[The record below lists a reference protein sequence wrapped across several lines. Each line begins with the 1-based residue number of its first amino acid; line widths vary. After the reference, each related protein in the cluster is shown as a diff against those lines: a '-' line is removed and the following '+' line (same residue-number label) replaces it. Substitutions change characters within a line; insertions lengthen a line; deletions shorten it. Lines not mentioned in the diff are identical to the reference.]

1 MALPVLNNPN
11 YEMEL
16 PSTGEKIEYRPFLV
30 KEQKILMM
38 AMESKDTS
46 AQAKA
51 VVDIIR
57 NCTFGK
63 IDDKIEGLP
72 TFDIEY
78 MFLQIRQ
85 KSVGETVDITV
96 TCPDDGETKV
106 PVTVNL
112 EDINVIKTEGHTNNI
127 MITDKIGMSMKYPTM
142 KQIMGYDIT
151 KLDSMEG
158 TFGIIQDCLE
168 NIFDESEVYDEMN
181 KKELTEFI
189 EQMTTDQFQKVTE
202 FFTTMPKLKHTVKVT
217 NPNTGVENEIVLEGM
232 QSFLA

>member
-63 IDDKIEGLP
+63 IDDKLEGLP

-85 KSVGETVDITV
+85 KSVGETVEITV
-96 TCPDDGETKV
+96 LCPDDGETKV

-112 EDINVIKTEGHTNNI
+112 EDINVVKTEGHTNNI

-158 TFGIIQDCLE
+158 TFGIIQDCLV

>member
-16 PSTGEKIEYRPFLV
+16 PSTGEKIEFRPFLV

-38 AMESKDTS
+38 AMESEDTS
-46 AQAKA
+46 SQAKS
-51 VVDIIR
+51 VIDIIK

-63 IDDKIEGLP
+63 LNDVIDSLP
-72 TFDIEY
+72 TYDIEY

-106 PVTVNL
+106 PVTINL
-112 EDINVIKTEGHTNNI
+112 EDINIVRTEGHTNTV
-127 MITDKIGMSMKYPTM
+127 MITDKIGMTMKHPTM
-142 KQIMGYDIT
+142 KQVLSYDLT
-151 KLDSMEG
+151 KMDTMES

-168 NIFDESEVYDEMN
+168 NIFDENEVYDDMN
-181 KKELTEFI
+181 KKELSEFI
-189 EQMTTDQFQKVTE
+189 EQMTTSQFEKVTE

-217 NPNTGVENEIVLEGM
+217 NPNTGVENDIVLEGM
-232 QSFLA
+232 QSFLG

>member
-46 AQAKA
+46 AQSKA

-63 IDDKIEGLP
+63 IDDKVEGLP

-85 KSVGETVDITV
+85 KSVGETVDITI
-96 TCPDDGETKV
+96 TCPDDETTKV

-112 EDINVIKTEGHTNNI
+112 EDINVVKTEGHTNVI
-127 MITDKIGMSMKYPTM
+127 MITDKIGMTMKYPTM
-142 KQIMGYDIT
+142 KQIMGYDMN

-168 NIFDESEVYDEMN
+168 NVFDADQVYDEMS
-181 KKELTEFI
+181 KKELSEFI
-189 EQMTTDQFQKVTE
+189 EQMTTDQFQKVTS

-232 QSFLA
+232 QSFLG

>member
-46 AQAKA
+46 AQSKA
-51 VVDIIR
+51 IVDIIR

-112 EDINVIKTEGHTNNI
+112 EDINVVKTEGHDTTI
-127 MITDKIGMSMKYPTM
+127 MITDKIGLTMRYPTM
-142 KQIMGYDIT
+142 KQLMSYDMSKIT
-151 KLDSMEG
+151 TMEG
-158 TFGIIQDCLE
+158 TFKVINDCLE
-168 NIFDESEVYDEMN
+168 NVFDENEVYEEMN
-181 KKELTEFI
+181 SKELQEFI
-189 EQMTTDQFQKVTE
+189 EQMTTEQFQKVSE
-202 FFTTMPKLKHTVKVT
+202 FFNTMPKLKHTLKVK
-217 NPNTGVENEIVLEGM
+217 NPNTGVENEVVLEGM
-232 QSFLA
+232 QSFLE

>member
-16 PSTGEKIEYRPFLV
+16 PSTGEKIEFRPFLV

-38 AMESKDTS
+38 AMESEDTS
-46 AQAKA
+46 SQAKA
-51 VVDIIR
+51 VIDIIK

-63 IDDKIEGLP
+63 LDDMIEVLP
-72 TFDIEY
+72 TYDIEY

-106 PVTVNL
+106 PVTINL
-112 EDINVIKTEGHTNNI
+112 EDISIVRTEGHTNTV
-127 MITDKIGMSMKYPTM
+127 MITDKIGMTMRHPTM
-142 KQIMGYDIT
+142 KQILSYDLT
-151 KLDSMEG
+151 KMDTMES

-168 NIFDESEVYDEMN
+168 NIFDENEVYDDMN
-181 KKELTEFI
+181 KKELSEFI
-189 EQMTTDQFQKVTE
+189 EQMTTGQFEKVTE

-217 NPNTGVENEIVLEGM
+217 NPNTGVDNDIVLEGM
-232 QSFLA
+232 QSFLG

>member
-46 AQAKA
+46 AQSKA
-51 VVDIIR
+51 VVDIIK

-63 IDDKIEGLP
+63 IDDKVEGLP

-78 MFLQIRQ
+78 MFLQLRQ
-85 KSVGETVDITV
+85 KSVGETVDITI
-96 TCPDDGETKV
+96 TCPDDETTKV

-112 EDINVIKTEGHTNNI
+112 EDINVVKTEGHDKVI
-127 MITDKIGMSMKYPTM
+127 MITDKIGMTMKYPTM
-142 KQIMGYDIT
+142 KQIMGYDMN

-168 NIFDESEVYDEMN
+168 NVFDEDQVYDEMS
-181 KKELTEFI
+181 KKELSEFI
-189 EQMTTDQFQKVTE
+189 EQMTTDQFQKVTS

-217 NPNTGVENEIVLEGM
+217 NPNTGIENEIVLEGM
-232 QSFLA
+232 QSFLG

>member
-46 AQAKA
+46 AQSKA
-51 VVDIIR
+51 DVDIIK

-63 IDDKIEGLP
+63 IDDKVEGLP

-85 KSVGETVDITV
+85 KSVGETVEITI
-96 TCPDDGETKV
+96 TCPDDETTKV

-112 EDINVIKTEGHTNNI
+112 EDINVVKTEGHTNII
-127 MITDKIGMSMKYPTM
+127 MITDKIGMTMKYPTM
-142 KQIMGYDIT
+142 KQLLGYNLENIS
-151 KLDSMEG
+151 SMES
-158 TFGIIQDCLE
+158 TFDIINDCLE
-168 NIFDESEVYDEMN
+168 NVFDENEVYDEMS

-189 EQMTTDQFQKVTE
+189 EQMTTDQFEKVSG
-202 FFTTMPKLKHTVKVT
+202 FFSTMPKLKHTVKVT
-217 NPNTGVENEIVLEGM
+217 NPNTGKENEIVLEGM
-232 QSFLA
+232 QSFLG

>member
-11 YEMEL
+11 YEMAL

-46 AQAKA
+46 SQSKA
-51 VVDIIR
+51 VVDIIK

-63 IDDKIEGLP
+63 LDDKIETLP

-112 EDINVIKTEGHTNNI
+112 EDINVVRTEGHTNNI
-127 MITDKIGMSMKYPTM
+127 MITDKIGMTMKYPTM
-142 KQIMGYDIT
+142 KQIMSYDLN

-158 TFGIIQDCLE
+158 TFGIIHDCLE
-168 NIFDESEVYDEMN
+168 NVFDEVEVHDEMN
-181 KKELTEFI
+181 QKELQEFI
-189 EQMTTDQFQKVTE
+189 ESMTTDQFQKVTE

>member
-46 AQAKA
+46 AQSKA

-63 IDDKIEGLP
+63 IDDKVEGLP

-85 KSVGETVDITV
+85 KSVGETVDITI
-96 TCPDDGETKV
+96 TCPDDETTKV

-112 EDINVIKTEGHTNNI
+112 EDINVVKTEGHTYVI
-127 MITDKIGMSMKYPTM
+127 MITDKIGMTMKYPTM
-142 KQIMGYDIT
+142 KQIMGYDMN

-168 NIFDESEVYDEMN
+168 NVFDADQVYDEMS
-181 KKELTEFI
+181 KKELSEFI
-189 EQMTTDQFQKVTE
+189 EQMTTDQFQKVTS
-202 FFTTMPKLKHTVKVT
+202 FFTTMPKLKHIVKVT

-232 QSFLA
+232 QSFLG

>member
-1 MALPVLNNPN
+1 MTLPVLNNPN

-63 IDDKIEGLP
+63 IDNKVEGLP

-85 KSVGETVDITV
+85 KSVGETVEITV

-112 EDINVIKTEGHTNNI
+112 EEIKVVKTEGHTNVI
-127 MITDKIGMSMKYPTM
+127 MITDKIGLTMKYPTM
-142 KQIMGYDIT
+142 KQIMGYDMT

-158 TFGIIQDCLE
+158 TFGIINDCLE
-168 NIFDESEVYDEMN
+168 NVFDENEVYDEMN
-181 KKELTEFI
+181 GKEVSDFI

-202 FFTTMPKLKHTVKVT
+202 FFTNMPKLKHIVKVT
-217 NPNTGVENEIVLEGM
+217 NPNTGVENEIALEGM
-232 QSFLA
+232 QSFLV

>member
-46 AQAKA
+46 AQSKA
-51 VVDIIR
+51 IVDIIK

-63 IDDKIEGLP
+63 IDDKVEGLP

-85 KSVGETVDITV
+85 KSVGETVDITI
-96 TCPDDGETKV
+96 TCPDDETTKV

-112 EDINVIKTEGHTNNI
+112 EDINVVKTEGHDKVI
-127 MITDKIGMSMKYPTM
+127 MITDKIGMTMKYPTM
-142 KQIMGYDIT
+142 KQIMGYDMN

-168 NIFDESEVYDEMN
+168 NVFDEDQVYDEMS
-181 KKELTEFI
+181 KKELSEFI
-189 EQMTTDQFQKVTE
+189 EQMTTDQFQKVTS

-232 QSFLA
+232 QSFLG

>member
-46 AQAKA
+46 AQSKA
-51 VVDIIR
+51 IVDIIR

-85 KSVGETVDITV
+85 KSVGETVEITI
-96 TCPDDGETKV
+96 TCPDDETTKV

-112 EDINVIKTEGHTNNI
+112 EDINVVKTEGHTNII
-127 MITDKIGMSMKYPTM
+127 MITDKIGMTMKYPTM
-142 KQIMGYDIT
+142 RQIMSYDMS

-168 NIFDESEVYDEMN
+168 NVFDEDQVYDDMS
-181 KKELTEFI
+181 KKELSEFI

-202 FFTTMPKLKHTVKVT
+202 FFTTMPKLKHIVKVT

-232 QSFLA
+232 QSFLG

>member
-46 AQAKA
+46 AQSKA
-51 VVDIIR
+51 IVDIIK

-63 IDDKIEGLP
+63 IDDKVEGLP

-78 MFLQIRQ
+78 MFLQLRQ
-85 KSVGETVDITV
+85 KSVGETVDITI
-96 TCPDDGETKV
+96 TCPDDETTKV

-112 EDINVIKTEGHTNNI
+112 EDINVVKTEGHDKVI
-127 MITDKIGMSMKYPTM
+127 MITDKIGMTMKYPTM
-142 KQIMGYDIT
+142 KQIMGYDMN

-168 NIFDESEVYDEMN
+168 NVFDEDQVYDEMS
-181 KKELTEFI
+181 KKELSEFI
-189 EQMTTDQFQKVTE
+189 EQMTTDQFQKVTS

-232 QSFLA
+232 QSFLG

>member
-1 MALPVLNNPN
+1 MTLPVLNNPN

-46 AQAKA
+46 SQSKA
-51 VVDIIR
+51 VVDIIK

-63 IDDKIEGLP
+63 LNDKVETLP

-85 KSVGETVDITV
+85 KSVGETIDITV
-96 TCPDDGETKV
+96 TCQDDGETKV
-106 PVTVNL
+106 PVTLNL
-112 EDINVIKTEGHTNNI
+112 EDIKVVKTEGHTNVI
-127 MITDKIGMSMKYPTM
+127 MITDKIGLNMKHPTM
-142 KQIMGYDIT
+142 KQILSYDLT
-151 KLDSMEG
+151 KMDNMES
-158 TFGIIQDCLE
+158 TFDIIQDCLE
-168 NIFDESEVYDEMN
+168 SIFDEETVYDEMSR
-181 KKELTEFI
+181 KEMSEFI
-189 EQMTTDQFQKVTE
+189 EQMTTDQFEKVTG

-232 QSFLA
+232 QSFLG

>member
-1 MALPVLNNPN
+1 MTLPVLNNPN

-46 AQAKA
+46 AQSKA
-51 VVDIIR
+51 VVEIIKS
-57 NCTFGK
+57 CTFGK
-63 IDDKIEGLP
+63 IDNIVEKLP

-85 KSVGETVDITV
+85 KSVGETVEITV

-112 EDINVIKTEGHTNNI
+112 EDINVVKTEGHTNNV

-168 NIFDESEVYDEMN
+168 NIFDENNVYDEMSD
-181 KKELTEFI
+181 KELTEFI
-189 EQMTTDQFQKVTE
+189 EQMTTDQFQKVTQ

>member
-1 MALPVLNNPN
+1 MTLPVLNNPN

-63 IDDKIEGLP
+63 IDDKVEGLP

-85 KSVGETVDITV
+85 KSVGETVEITV

-112 EDINVIKTEGHTNNI
+112 EDINVVKTEGHTNNV

-168 NIFDESEVYDEMN
+168 NIFDENNVYDEMSD
-181 KKELTEFI
+181 KELTEFI
-189 EQMTTDQFQKVTE
+189 EQMTTDQFQRVTQ

>member
-16 PSTGEKIEYRPFLV
+16 PSTGEKIEFRPFLV

-38 AMESKDTS
+38 AMESEDTS
-46 AQAKA
+46 SQAKA
-51 VVDIIR
+51 VIDIIK

-63 IDDKIEGLP
+63 LDDMSEVLP
-72 TFDIEY
+72 TYDIEY

-106 PVTVNL
+106 PVTINL
-112 EDINVIKTEGHTNNI
+112 EDISIVRTEGHTNTV
-127 MITDKIGMSMKYPTM
+127 MITDKIGMTMRHPTM
-142 KQIMGYDIT
+142 KQILSYDLT
-151 KLDSMEG
+151 KMDTMES

-168 NIFDESEVYDEMN
+168 NIFDENEVYDDMN
-181 KKELTEFI
+181 KKELSEFI
-189 EQMTTDQFQKVTE
+189 EQMTTGQFEKVTE

-217 NPNTGVENEIVLEGM
+217 NPNTGVENDIVLEGM
-232 QSFLA
+232 QSFLG

>member
-46 AQAKA
+46 AQSKA
-51 VVDIIR
+51 VVDIIK

-63 IDDKIEGLP
+63 IDDKVEGLP

-78 MFLQIRQ
+78 MFLQLRQ
-85 KSVGETVDITV
+85 KSVGETVDITI
-96 TCPDDGETKV
+96 TCPDDETTKV

-112 EDINVIKTEGHTNNI
+112 EDINVVKTEGHDKVI
-127 MITDKIGMSMKYPTM
+127 MITDKIGMTMKYPTM
-142 KQIMGYDIT
+142 KQIMGYDMD

-168 NIFDESEVYDEMN
+168 NVFDADQVYDEMS
-181 KKELTEFI
+181 KKELSEFI
-189 EQMTTDQFQKVTE
+189 EQMTTDQFQKVTS

-232 QSFLA
+232 QSFLG

>member
-16 PSTGEKIEYRPFLV
+16 PSTGEKIEFRPFLV

-38 AMESKDTS
+38 AMESEDTS
-46 AQAKA
+46 SQAKS
-51 VVDIIR
+51 VIDIIK

-63 IDDKIEGLP
+63 LNDVIDSLP
-72 TFDIEY
+72 TYDIEY

-106 PVTVNL
+106 PVTINL
-112 EDINVIKTEGHTNNI
+112 EDISIVRTEGHTNTV
-127 MITDKIGMSMKYPTM
+127 MITDKIGMTMRHPTM
-142 KQIMGYDIT
+142 KQILSYDLT
-151 KLDSMEG
+151 KMDTMES

-168 NIFDESEVYDEMN
+168 NIFDENEVYDDMN
-181 KKELTEFI
+181 KKELSEFI
-189 EQMTTDQFQKVTE
+189 EQMTTGQFEKVTE

-217 NPNTGVENEIVLEGM
+217 NPNTGVENDIVLEGM
-232 QSFLA
+232 QSFLG

>member
-46 AQAKA
+46 AQSKA
-51 VVDIIR
+51 VVDIIK

-63 IDDKIEGLP
+63 IDDKLEGLP

-85 KSVGETVDITV
+85 KSVGETVDITI
-96 TCPDDGETKV
+96 TCPDDETTKV

-112 EDINVIKTEGHTNNI
+112 EDINVVKTEGHTNVI
-127 MITDKIGMSMKYPTM
+127 MITDKIGMTMKYPTM
-142 KQIMGYDIT
+142 KQIMGYDMN

-168 NIFDESEVYDEMN
+168 NVFDADQVYDEMS
-181 KKELTEFI
+181 KKELSEFI
-189 EQMTTDQFQKVTE
+189 EQMTTDQFQKVTS

-232 QSFLA
+232 QSFLG

>member
-1 MALPVLNNPN
+1 MLNNPN

-16 PSTGEKIEYRPFLV
+16 PSTGEKIEFRPFLV

-38 AMESKDTS
+38 AMESEDTS
-46 AQAKA
+46 SQAKS
-51 VVDIIR
+51 VIDIIK

-63 IDDKIEGLP
+63 LNDVIDSLP
-72 TFDIEY
+72 TYDIEY

-106 PVTVNL
+106 PVTINL
-112 EDINVIKTEGHTNNI
+112 EDINIVRTEGHTNTV
-127 MITDKIGMSMKYPTM
+127 MITDKIGMTMKHPTM
-142 KQIMGYDIT
+142 KQVLSYDLT
-151 KLDSMEG
+151 KMDTMES

-168 NIFDESEVYDEMN
+168 NIFDENEVYDDMN
-181 KKELTEFI
+181 KKELSEFI
-189 EQMTTDQFQKVTE
+189 EQMTTSQFEKVTE

-217 NPNTGVENEIVLEGM
+217 NPNTGVENDIVLEGM
-232 QSFLA
+232 QSFLG